1 MRDVVLQMHMT
12 LDGFADSKDGFVP
25 ISDRAY
31 WKEIDKAL
39 ELTGA
44 SKVDT
49 ILLGRGTYSQFV
61 HFWPKA
67 AMDPKTPKDWRAQ
80 ARFLNET
87 PKVVFSKSLK
97 RVRWQNTRLVRG
109 DIAREIAKLKRR
121 PGTNLLVP
129 GGVAFPRAL
138 IERNLVDEYLLS
150 VVPIILGQGRYR
162 LFGPLLSPRN
172 LRHIRSWTFRNGVV
186 LHQYRRAR

>member
-162 LFGPLLSPRN
+162 LFGPLPSPRN
-172 LRHIRSWTFRNGVV
+172 LRYIRSWTFRNGVV